1 MLTLLRCLMLP
12 FAAGL
17 LAACQMAGGGEL
29 ISPALQVQYVPPPKR
44 VVGPAYVLGPADKVR
59 IKVYG
64 ETDITGEYEVN
75 STGFVSVPLAGQIRA
90 AGLTTRQLEGA
101 VRARLAE
108 GIVNDPRVNVEI
120 ATYAPFYIHGE
131 VKTAGEFAYRI
142 GLTVQDA
149 VALAGGFTYRA
160 NDQKVYVRHAG
171 SMIEEICLLD
181 APLAVSPGDNIRI
194 PERYF

>member
-1 MLTLLRCLMLP
+1 MLLLRYSIWPLL
-12 FAAGL
+12 AVG
-17 LAACQMAGGGEL
+17 LAACQVAGGSEVV
-29 ISPALQVQYVPPPKR
+29 PLQAQHVPMPKR
-44 VVGPAYVLGPADKVR
+44 VVGPAYALGPADRIR
-59 IKVYG
+59 IKVYN
-64 ETDITGEYEVN
+64 ENDITGEYEVN

-90 AGLTTRQLEGA
+90 AGLTTRQLENA
-101 VRARLAE
+101 IRSRLAE

-131 VKTAGEFAYRI
+131 VKSAGEFAYRI

-160 NDQKVYVRHAG
+160 YDRKVYVRRAG
-171 SMIEEICLLD
+171 SAFEEVYLLD
-181 APLAVSPGDNIRI
+181 APVQVSPGDNIRI

>member
-1 MLTLLRCLMLP
+1 MLVSRYLIWP
-12 FAAGL
+12 FVAVG
-17 LAACQMAGGGEL
+17 LAACQVAGGSEVV
-29 ISPALQVQYVPPPKR
+29 PLQVQYVPAAKR
-44 VVGPAYVLGPADKVR
+44 VVGPAYVLGPADR
-59 IKVYG
+59 IRINVYN
-64 ETDITGEYEVN
+64 EPDITGEYEVN
-75 STGFVSVPLAGQIRA
+75 SAGFMSLPLAGQIRA

-101 VRARLAE
+101 IRSRLAE

-131 VKTAGEFAYRI
+131 VKSAGEFAYRI

-160 NDQKVYVRHAG
+160 YERKVYVRRAG
-171 SMIEEICLLD
+171 SGFEEVYTLD
-181 APLAVSPGDNIRI
+181 APIPVSPGDNIRV